1 MTKIIN
7 LNKARKLKQ
16 RLNKEET
23 AAENRIKYGMTK
35 AEKSKL
41 KAESLTSNKKIDDHK
56 LTGKDEDK

>member
-23 AAENRIKYGMTK
+23 AAENRIKYGMKK

-41 KAESLTSNKKIDDHK
+41 KVESLTSNKKIDSHK